1 MITQSKIS
9 NELKPITQRGENAI
23 IDRFQSGTR
32 GFTVVKNRINRQ
44 TRQSDDI
51 ILLISSA
58 VELIFPIIIS
68 HHRIHHNF

>member
-44 TRQSDDI
+44 TQSDDI